1 MRGRHEAA
9 YAPGVITRL
18 GAMAVFAVAMP
29 FVAGAC
35 GSESGAADTLPPMI
49 TTTTTTTLL
58 VTTTTTV
65 SLYTVQS
72 GDTLGKIA
80 RKFGVDQATLMLAN
94 GISDPDHIEAGAVL
108 KIPPPTVTTTTL
120 VASVTTSTTTG

>member
-1 MRGRHEAA
+1 MRHDHEAA

-29 FVAGAC
+29 FLAGAC
-35 GSESGAADTLPPMI
+35 GSDTGAADTLPPMI
-49 TTTTTTTLL
+49 TTTTSTTLL

-65 SLYTVQS
+65 SLYTVRS

-80 RKFGVDQATLMLAN
+80 KKFGVDQATLMLVN
-94 GISDPDHIEAGAVL
+94 GIKDPDHIEAGAVL
-108 KIPPPTVTTTTL
+108 TIPPPTETTTTVSSVTTTT
-120 VASVTTSTTTG
+120 TTG